1 MLRALLKLAIVTIYS
16 SVLLLYTLNDGY
28 PRLKKSVP
36 ISVETAWVTNAET
49 NYTEIMPPTC
59 DYEGQSTDC
68 GTCTIY
74 VLNFELYYWP
84 VGAVSDWRNAT
95 IKPVQTDFSAVINR
109 TAFTSPSVYILM
121 EQVFAINLCR
131 PVGPTL
137 TIVIV
142 SVMPNFFSSVKNTVN
157 FHTSPTVRPFN
168 FANLNNLAPASVALA
183 EFGCKP
189 YERRPLSDCLP
200 ILEHRPWLA
209 VPDEVLWLH
218 PDWST
223 CVPSLVGL
231 SCALTCPGAISPH
244 NSGCCS

>member
-1 MLRALLKLAIVTIYS
+1 
-16 SVLLLYTLNDGY
+16 
-28 PRLKKSVP
+28 
-36 ISVETAWVTNAET
+36 
-49 NYTEIMPPTC
+49 
-59 DYEGQSTDC
+59 
-68 GTCTIY
+68 
-74 VLNFELYYWP
+74 
-84 VGAVSDWRNAT
+84 
-95 IKPVQTDFSAVINR
+95 
-109 TAFTSPSVYILM
+109 M

-137 TIVIV
+137 TTVIV
-142 SVMPNFFSSVKNTVN
+142 SVMPNSFSSVKNTVN
-157 FHTSPTVRPFN
+157 FHTSPRVRAFN

-244 NSGCCS
+244 NSGCCSSLYYSGSYYSASSSNPHSHILHSRPFQLFQRGNLSKVHMNLVLKSLRIQ